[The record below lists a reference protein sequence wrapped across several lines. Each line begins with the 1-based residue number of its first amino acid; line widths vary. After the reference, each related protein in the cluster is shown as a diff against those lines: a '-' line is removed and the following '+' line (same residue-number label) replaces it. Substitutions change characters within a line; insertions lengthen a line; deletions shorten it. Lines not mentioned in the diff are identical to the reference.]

1 MADKIS
7 GVLSSATAVLTRAV
21 EFDQGGR
28 FSEAVV
34 CYQEGLA
41 LLMEVLKSKKCFFK
55 LWLMILLIKK
65 IL

>member
-41 LLMEVLKSKKCFFK
+41 LLMEVLKSKKCFF
-55 LWLMILLIKK
+55 
-65 IL
+65 